1 MKPFY
6 LVLGFLFLFL
16 GARPNAVHCRPFP
29 PPAGE
34 KVAGFGHPK
43 AAEVEARK
51 SNKGM
56 GGSLKSMAFI
66 LASVADNFYGI
77 GFFEVLG
84 QKDSVSGLLTLHR
97 ILTLRRG
104 GVRSGLHGL
113 EHALTDLLGIKL
125 EDLDAVVVGRGRRAG
140 DVKRLLLNPLGDLG
154 GLFRGNGAV
163 TLGQDGR
170 RGERLDEAVDNGVA
184 SLLRRRPDAEGDL
197 HWLLRSFRSGSLLS

>member
-66 LASVADNFYGI
+66 LASGPSKK
-77 GFFEVLG
+77 GPG
-84 QKDSVSGLLTLHR
+84 H
-97 ILTLRRG
+97 
-104 GVRSGLHGL
+104 
-113 EHALTDLLGIKL
+113 
-125 EDLDAVVVGRGRRAG
+125 
-140 DVKRLLLNPLGDLG
+140 
-154 GLFRGNGAV
+154 
-163 TLGQDGR
+163 
-170 RGERLDEAVDNGVA
+170 
-184 SLLRRRPDAEGDL
+184 
-197 HWLLRSFRSGSLLS
+197 